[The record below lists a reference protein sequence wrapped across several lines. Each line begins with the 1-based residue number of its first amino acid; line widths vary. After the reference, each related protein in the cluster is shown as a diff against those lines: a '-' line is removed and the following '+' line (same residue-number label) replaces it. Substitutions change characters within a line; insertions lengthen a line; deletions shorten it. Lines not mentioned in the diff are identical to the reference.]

1 MTSMEITGDLLE
13 SDVREFVYLA
23 GANSVFFTFFSFNRT
38 NNFRAPDMVGRKS
51 VRFLLQEST
60 VFFYSYQFEKRT
72 GLGPHPGRRKTEKVA
87 VSEGS
92 AKENSEHFSF
102 RSRAIENPQLR
113 TQKADRF
120 RSAPH
125 PGKTLILTAF

>member
-51 VRFLLQEST
+51 VRFLLQERT

-72 GLGPHPGRRKTEKVA
+72 GLGPHPSKGKAKPVAASGDGQERHRALPAEEK
-87 VSEGS
+87 E
-92 AKENSEHFSF
+92 
-102 RSRAIENPQLR
+102 Q
-113 TQKADRF
+113 QKSYDF
-120 RSAPH
+120 H
-125 PGKTLILTAF
+125 LLT